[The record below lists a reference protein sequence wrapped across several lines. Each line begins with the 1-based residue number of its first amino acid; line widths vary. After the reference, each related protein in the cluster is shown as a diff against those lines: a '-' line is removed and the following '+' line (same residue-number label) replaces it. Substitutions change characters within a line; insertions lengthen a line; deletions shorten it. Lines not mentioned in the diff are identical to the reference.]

1 MNEELNTIRREARLL
16 GALLDTEA
24 GVKSEVLTD
33 SQRIDRLFNAAR
45 TQAHLLQ
52 LLTAIVSDNSTAVD
66 KLEEKRRDF
75 DGRA

>member
-16 GALLDTEA
+16 GALLDSEA

-52 LLTAIVSDNSTAVD
+52 LLTAIVSDTSTAVD